1 MVFHALPTTPMKN
14 AFGDAALTRGY
25 NFSESVAP
33 SLQRL
38 ASHCPSPTAG
48 WPFQSSGQAPGI
60 TPRQPHS
67 TPCPEYQLCLPAKFQ
82 PLCWDAH
89 ISRDRK
95 QHISF
100 HSSRFICLDTGS
112 TMTVQPWGKEL
123 FIPTPLSHILL
134 FPKAIPDTFT
144 SQSKTP
150 CPAGISSLG
159 NPLSYLVQLNSKV
172 PLIAVFPCEL
182 ISISTQCETM
192 PSRDLMCHTDIHFNV
207 TVSYDTLCHKKLSP
221 WKNNLSNQQLLKF

>member
-38 ASHCPSPTAG
+38 ASQWPSPTAG

-67 TPCPEYQLCLPAKFQ
+67 TPCLEYNCASQQ
-82 PLCWDAH
+82 
-89 ISRDRK
+89 
-95 QHISF
+95 
-100 HSSRFICLDTGS
+100 SSTPCAGMHTSAGIENS
-112 TMTVQPWGKEL
+112 TSVSTAVGLFAWTLVAPWQFSLEVKEL
-123 FIPTPLSHILL
+123 FIPTPLSHILF

-182 ISISTQCETM
+182 TSISTQCETM